1 MPSLEMFQSNVLSPM
16 VLAFALGVVANLL
29 RSDLKFPDAL
39 YSSLT
44 IYLLFAIGLKGGA
57 ALSQSTPADL
67 WAPALSTI
75 ALGALIP
82 AWCYPVLRKLGRF
95 SRPDAAAIAIHYGS
109 VSAVTFIACT
119 SYLDGMG
126 VSYEGF
132 APALL
137 AIMEAPAII
146 VGLAIAATRQ
156 GAVESR
162 GEVMREV
169 VTGKSI
175 VLLIGGLLI
184 GLAVG
189 AEGFEESKAFFVTP
203 FKGVLALFM
212 LEMGL
217 VAGRRLADLKKAGAF
232 LLLFGVLMPL
242 FNGFVGAFAGVLSGL
257 SVGGATLLGTL
268 AASASYI
275 AAPAA
280 VRMAIPQANPSL
292 YLTSS
297 LAITFPFNLTV
308 GIVVYFAYAE
318 WLTGV
323 LG

>member
-1 MPSLEMFQSNVLSPM
+1 MFQSNVLSPM

-95 SRPDAAAIAIHYGS
+95 SRPDASAIAIHYGS

-217 VAGRRLADLKKAGAF
+217 VAGRRLADLKKAGVF

>member
-1 MPSLEMFQSNVLSPM
+1 MFQSNVLSPM

-57 ALSQSTPADL
+57 ALSESTPADL

-95 SRPDAAAIAIHYGS
+95 SRPDASAIAIHYGS

>member
-95 SRPDAAAIAIHYGS
+95 SRPDASAIAIHYGS

-217 VAGRRLADLKKAGAF
+217 VAGRRLADLKKAGVF

>member
-1 MPSLEMFQSNVLSPM
+1 MFQSNVLSPM

-95 SRPDAAAIAIHYGS
+95 SRPDASAIAIHYGS

>member
-1 MPSLEMFQSNVLSPM
+1 M

-95 SRPDAAAIAIHYGS
+95 SRPDASAIAIHYGS

-217 VAGRRLADLKKAGAF
+217 VAGRRLADLKKAGVF